1 MSQGA
6 LFPLK
11 IKHHQPA
18 RGAGKDLR
26 LEGIAED
33 GMEWALK
40 RQAEH
45 LMLPASEYL
54 CYRLAQACA
63 LATPLDA
70 VLIDTDGAPV
80 FGSRIEAGLV
90 ELSTFPQPEAI
101 QRIAACAGRMSA
113 CYALDLLLGNDDRHF
128 GNFLFRKRSDGALA
142 CIVIDWSRA
151 WWVRGWPP
159 QQIGGRA
166 CATTTHM
173 GILRSLGLWSVPE
186 ALLTL
191 GTVSAI
197 AVPTINRWLDDM
209 PLQWL
214 PSAER
219 ATLSTWWGSDAF
231 HARINDCVAHCR

>member
-1 MSQGA
+1 MTQGA

-11 IKHHQPA
+11 VRHHQPA

-26 LEGIAED
+26 VEAVAED

-45 LMLPASEYL
+45 PMLPASEYL
-54 CYRLAQACA
+54 CYRLAQTCA

-70 VLIDTDGAPV
+70 ILVDTDAALV
-80 FGSRIEAGLV
+80 FGSRIEAGLI
-90 ELSTFPQPEAI
+90 ELSKLPQAEVV

-113 CYALDLLLGNDDRHF
+113 CYALDLLLGNEDRHF
-128 GNFLFRKRSDGALA
+128 GNFLFRQRVDGVLA

-159 QQIGGRA
+159 QRICGRA
-166 CATTTHM
+166 CATTNHM
-173 GILRSLGLWSVPE
+173 EILRAFGLWSAPD

-197 AVPTINRWLDDM
+197 APSSLTRWLEDM
-209 PLQWL
+209 PTSWL

-219 ATLSTWWGSDAF
+219 ATLVAWWGSTAF
-231 HARINDCVAHCR
+231 HERISECVAHCR